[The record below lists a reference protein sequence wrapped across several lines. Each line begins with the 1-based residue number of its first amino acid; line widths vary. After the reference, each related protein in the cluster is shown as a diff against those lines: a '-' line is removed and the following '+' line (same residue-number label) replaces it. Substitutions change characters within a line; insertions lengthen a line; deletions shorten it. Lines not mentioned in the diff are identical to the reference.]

1 MNTDQNLPI
10 IHIDMIFA
18 ELDSRE
24 PPFKLIIEGL
34 LDVSSDLDSLSTQN
48 LQPKHPNLHIVIF
61 EEGDFE

>member
-10 IHIDMIFA
+10 HIDMIFDDL
-18 ELDSRE
+18 ESKK
-24 PPFKLIIEGL
+24 PQFKLIIEDL
-34 LDVSSDLDSLSTQN
+34 LDVSSNLDSLSTQN